1 MLSLS
6 YSTKDLRKA
15 FGSDKNLYLAKSQY
29 PSGSLS
35 ALSPFYLVGLT
46 SGNKKMQQILNTAT
60 VDSAGFQI
68 VLSEQKALTSIA
80 STFFTAIASS
90 GSAVFNSASALS
102 LISLTSAACLL
113 ASSSSTTTTALTA
126 SALTVFSAMIF
137 FVLSTSIY
145 VLARIGA
152 SASSFL

>member
-1 MLSLS
+1 
-6 YSTKDLRKA
+6 
-15 FGSDKNLYLAKSQY
+15 
-29 PSGSLS
+29 
-35 ALSPFYLVGLT
+35 
-46 SGNKKMQQILNTAT
+46 
-60 VDSAGFQI
+60 
-68 VLSEQKALTSIA
+68 
-80 STFFTAIASS
+80 
-90 GSAVFNSASALS
+90 VFNSASALS